1 MLIVYRFV
9 INLILIFSPLILIIR
24 FFKKKEDPTRFKEK
38 IGFFNKR
45 RKVGKLIWFH
55 GASVGELQSII
66 PLIEKLEKNKS
77 IRQILV
83 TSNTLSSS
91 KILKINKFKKVI
103 HQFFPVDSNIII
115 KKFLDYW
122 DPSKVLFVDS
132 EFWPNTIIQL
142 NQRKI
147 PIILI
152 NGRITDNTFRRW
164 QKFPNFSK
172 NIFKKFDLCFSSSK
186 RSYQYLKKL
195 KFKNVKFIGNLKY
208 AQSEL
213 DNFEINKNLKKFLS
227 SKKAWCAS
235 STHNPEELIVAQTH
249 KTLKKKIKNLIS
261 IIIPRHAERYKAIK
275 TNLEKLNLKV
285 HLDNPKKKINP
296 NTDIYLV
303 NSYGKT
309 KSFYKNCNNVFLGGS
324 LIRHGGQNPL
334 EAARYGC
341 SIINGPYVQNFVEIY
356 EFLKKINISTTVKK
370 NKELP
375 NQLSILFNRKA
386 NPKVIQNKL
395 KMIGNKILKK
405 TYNEIFVR
413 KLDEI

>member
-9 INLILIFSPLILIIR
+9 INLILIFSPIILMIRLI
-24 FFKKKEDPTRFKEK
+24 KKKEDHIRFKEK
-38 IGFFNKR
+38 IGFFNKKK
-45 RKVGKLIWFH
+45 KVGKLIWFH

-91 KILKINKFKKVI
+91 KVLKINKFKKVI
-103 HQFFPVDSNIII
+103 HQFFPVDSNLII

-122 DPSKVLFVDS
+122 KPSKALFVDS

-142 NQRKI
+142 KQRNI
-147 PIILI
+147 PIILL
-152 NGRITDNTFRRW
+152 NGRITDNTFKRW
-164 QKFPNFSK
+164 RKFPSFSK
-172 NIFKKFDLCFSSSK
+172 NIFNKFDLCFSSSK
-186 RSYQYLKKL
+186 KSSKYLKEL
-195 KFKNVKFIGNLKY
+195 NFRNIKFIGNLKY

-227 SKKAWCAS
+227 NKKIWCAS

-249 KTLKKKIKNLIS
+249 KILKKKIKNLIS
-261 IIIPRHAERYKAIK
+261 IIIPRHAERYKIIK
-275 TNLEKLNLKV
+275 NDLEKLNLKV
-285 HLDNPKKKINP
+285 HLDNSKKKIDP
-296 NTDIYLV
+296 RTDIYLV

-309 KSFYKNCNNVFLGGS
+309 KSFYKNCNNIFLGGS
-324 LIRHGGQNPL
+324 LIEHGGQNPL

-341 SIINGPYVQNFVEIY
+341 SIINGPYIQNFIEIY
-356 EFLKKINISTTVKK
+356 DFLKKNNISTTVKK
-370 NKELP
+370 NQELP
-375 NQLSILFNRKA
+375 NQLYILFNRKA
-386 NPKVIQNKL
+386 NPKIIQNKL

-405 TYNEIFVR
+405 TYDEIFVG
-413 KLDEI
+413 

>member
-9 INLILIFSPLILIIR
+9 INLILIFSPIILMIRLI
-24 FFKKKEDPTRFKEK
+24 KKKEDHIRFKEK
-38 IGFFNKR
+38 IGFFNKKK
-45 RKVGKLIWFH
+45 KVGKLIWFH

-91 KILKINKFKKVI
+91 KVLKINKFKKVI
-103 HQFFPVDSNIII
+103 HQFFPVDSNLII

-122 DPSKVLFVDS
+122 KPSKALFVDS

-142 NQRKI
+142 KQRNI
-147 PIILI
+147 PIILL
-152 NGRITDNTFRRW
+152 NGRITDNTFKRW
-164 QKFPNFSK
+164 RKFPSFSK
-172 NIFKKFDLCFSSSK
+172 NIFNKFDLCFSSSK
-186 RSYQYLKKL
+186 KSFKYLKEL
-195 KFKNVKFIGNLKY
+195 NFRNIKFIGNLKY

-227 SKKAWCAS
+227 NKKIWCAS

-249 KTLKKKIKNLIS
+249 KILKKKIKNLIS
-261 IIIPRHAERYKAIK
+261 IIIPRHAERYKIIK
-275 TNLEKLNLKV
+275 NDLEKLNLKV
-285 HLDNPKKKINP
+285 HLDNSKKKIDP
-296 NTDIYLV
+296 RTDIYLV

-309 KSFYKNCNNVFLGGS
+309 KSFYKNCNNIFLGGS
-324 LIRHGGQNPL
+324 LIEHGGQNPL

-341 SIINGPYVQNFVEIY
+341 SIINGPYIQNFIEIY
-356 EFLKKINISTTVKK
+356 DFLKKNNISTTVKK
-370 NKELP
+370 NQELP
-375 NQLSILFNRKA
+375 NQLYILFNRKA
-386 NPKVIQNKL
+386 NPKIIQNKL

-405 TYNEIFVR
+405 TYDEIFVG
-413 KLDEI
+413 